1 MLLARLHHILRGLS
15 PVEVVDCDV
24 GAFLGE
30 RYAYDFAEA
39 AVGHSQRL
47 GSQSDLELRRGVD
60 GERSLRRA
68 ARDQH
73 VPAFEVVRHGQ
84 FVNM

>member
-39 AVGHSQRL
+39 AVKRAYAEPPVTNTFLPLRSYGMVNLSICSC
-47 GSQSDLELRRGVD
+47 GSSRIT
-60 GERSLRRA
+60 
-68 ARDQH
+68 
-73 VPAFEVVRHGQ
+73 
-84 FVNM
+84 